1 MGPGEMSAPRMW
13 GAQSRLVVRGVFQAD
28 LEVRSP
34 HVGRFALRGWPCSIP
49 PVRFLCPTPWASAEG
64 PKAGETEERL
74 ASFPAHGGRLGE
86 ATMPRLA
93 CALRKPT
100 GV

>member
-1 MGPGEMSAPRMW
+1 MGPGEMPAPCVW
-13 GAQSRLVVRGVFQAD
+13 GAQSRLVVRGVFQVD

-34 HVGRFALRGWPCSIP
+34 HVGAVCPARVAVLYTACAFLR
-49 PVRFLCPTPWASAEG
+49 PTPWASAEG

-86 ATMPRLA
+86 TTLPVCR
-93 CALRKPT
+93 
-100 GV
+100 G